1 MPSMNRVFLAG
12 NLTRD
17 PELRYTP
24 SGMAVAELGLAVSE
38 SYKSKTGEMVESVC
52 FVDIQVWGR
61 IAQTCAEYLKKG
73 SPVLV
78 EGKLQLDQWQTKEG
92 EKRSKLRVR
101 ADRVQF
107 LGSGGKRRAEAEE
120 IGDVPEGVGARAG
133 GAGEAPRRESA
144 PMGGD
149 VEKDDDLPF

>member
-1 MPSMNRVFLAG
+1 MVALNRVILAG

-24 SGMAVAELGLAVSE
+24 SGMAVAEFGLAVSE
-38 SYKSKTGEMVESVC
+38 AYKNKAGELVESVC

-61 IAQTCAEYLKKG
+61 TAENCGEYLSKG
-73 SPVLV
+73 SPALI
-78 EGKLQLDQWQTKEG
+78 EGRLQFDQWQSKEG

-107 LGSGGKRRAEAEE
+107 LGRPRKAEFGDAPEGGGGGKGSKREA
-120 IGDVPEGVGARAG
+120 
-133 GAGEAPRRESA
+133 SA
-144 PMGGD
+144 PANGD
-149 VEKDDDLPF
+149 EPPSAAEDKEDDLPF